1 MAWLRSLRR
10 GSGADSLPP
19 PIERAAPAIA
29 ALFGGV
35 SPDASH
41 SVLDLGPAS
50 DSSLRVY
57 GRYARRVRFADLLA
71 ATSSDDWKSA
81 LAALPEQPE
90 HPYDMVFAWDVLDR
104 LAKEDRAAL
113 VARLAEVSSRTARL
127 HLVTD
132 TSERKALQ
140 PYRFTLLDVGRVRSE
155 AIGPARPAQPPLLP
169 AGVERML
176 APFQVVSGFTLKVGV
191 REYYAVRRETA
202 RPGWGSAGVQKD
214 GGVTSR

>member
-1 MAWLRSLRR
+1 M
-10 GSGADSLPP
+10 
-19 PIERAAPAIA
+19 
-29 ALFGGV
+29 
-35 SPDASH
+35 
-41 SVLDLGPAS
+41 
-50 DSSLRVY
+50 
-57 GRYARRVRFADLLA
+57 
-71 ATSSDDWKSA
+71 
-81 LAALPEQPE
+81 
-90 HPYDMVFAWDVLDR
+90 
-104 LAKEDRAAL
+104 
-113 VARLAEVSSRTARL
+113 
-127 HLVTD
+127 TD